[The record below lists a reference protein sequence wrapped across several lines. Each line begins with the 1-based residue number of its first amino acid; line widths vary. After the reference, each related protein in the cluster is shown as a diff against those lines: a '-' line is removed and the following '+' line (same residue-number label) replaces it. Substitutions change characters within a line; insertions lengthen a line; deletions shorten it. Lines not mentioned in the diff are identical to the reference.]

1 MKKIILI
8 TILCASLMLI
18 TPLTSVAQEN
28 KISNN
33 LSDKPDID
41 GLVVQIRTAVDEI
54 LQKYG
59 HIPMVRSQCDV
70 ILNTLDWFPGN
81 IVFCIILFILLIP
94 LALLAMYFLGTGN
107 DYYWQLF
114 GALSFAVAWTLD
126 SNCPPGTP
134 FFNWPFQTIY
144 TMLETKF
151 NINTFDDCP
160 CLQE

>member
-81 IVFCIILFILLIP
+81 IVFCIFLILIILSLEILFFLLLRLDIASYTLWVILLILFSYSSSYCNP
-94 LALLAMYFLGTGN
+94 LN
-107 DYYWQLF
+107 
-114 GALSFAVAWTLD
+114 S
-126 SNCPPGTP
+126 
-134 FFNWPFQTIY
+134 
-144 TMLETKF
+144 F
-151 NINTFDDCP
+151 NINLSHQPIFTLSETNDSTNQLDGCP